1 MLTLAVSPERAGYS
15 AIPTA
20 PVLSTKLDGGL
31 PRLRT
36 THIGVSSPVTVQWS
50 CDPVAYN
57 YLLAFYRLT
66 GYGSQPFQVLMLLD
80 TADLQMYTV
89 TIEPNTF
96 RLISQAGLTYTMG
109 ATLNAAPIPQNATAD
124 AALVAAY
131 ESYGTSSSAIFT
143 LLDTLIN
150 QTIPNAL

>member
-31 PRLRT
+31 PRLRK
-36 THIGVSSPVTVQWS
+36 THIGVSSPVTAQWS
-50 CDPVAYN
+50 CDPAAYN
-57 YLLAFYRLT
+57 YLMAFYRLT
-66 GYGSQPFQVLMLLD
+66 DYGSQPFQVSMLLD
-80 TADLQMYTV
+80 TADLQVYTV

-96 RLISQAGLTYTMG
+96 RLISQAGLTYTIG
-109 ATLNAAPIPQNATAD
+109 ATLNAAPIPQNTAAD

-143 LLDTLIN
+143 LLDTLVN